1 MTDGDDTLYDV
12 GGHTPPSNDN
22 AEHVDAR
29 LLDLVFD
36 LLSLAPDTG
45 YAERELHDAA
55 AVLER
60 QYMSA
65 DITLAIRTA
74 RRSGFAVLRGN
85 GRIYLERRTT
95 PRQLKFVRGLI
106 SALASTGRQGPT

>member
-22 AEHVDAR
+22 ADHADAR

-45 YAERELHDAA
+45 YLERELHDAV

-74 RRSGFAVLRGN
+74 RRSGFVVLRGN
-85 GRIYLERRTT
+85 GRLYLERRLT
-95 PRQLKFVRGLI
+95 PRQVKFVRGLI
-106 SALASTGRQGPT
+106 CALASVDARRPT